1 MTPRGFQ
8 IGRVLGTDI
17 YMSPTFLLLIAF
29 YFFMGGRERASTV
42 AIFSIAVI
50 LSLLIHEFGHAIAV
64 RRLLKTE
71 PVILLWG
78 LGGLCMFRDERGR
91 HTPGR
96 DLVISLAGPA
106 FSAILGA
113 IFIPLMLVDAGAK
126 PQLAGDPYTV
136 FVWAMAWINGV
147 WLLVNLAPILPLDG
161 GQALRAILAMNMQR
175 HQADVWA
182 ARVSVL
188 FAGIGLAL
196 GLHFGWLFLS
206 LIAAFTIIQNLPRAR
221 GQL

>member
-1 MTPRGFQ
+1 MARKRSNPS
-8 IGRVLGTDI
+8 LK
-17 YMSPTFLLLIAF
+17 
-29 YFFMGGRERASTV
+29 ASTPG
-42 AIFSIAVI
+42 AILI

-78 LGGLCMFRDERGR
+78 MGGLCMFRDELGR
-91 HTPGR
+91 HTPSR

-113 IFIPLMLVDAGAK
+113 IFIPLALVDAGAEH
-126 PQLAGDPYTV
+126 QLAGDPYTV

-161 GQALRAILAMNMQR
+161 GQALRAIFAMNMQR
-175 HQADVWA
+175 HRADVWA

-188 FAGIGLAL
+188 FAGMGLAL

-206 LIAAFTIIQNLPRAR
+206 LIAAFTIIQNLARAR